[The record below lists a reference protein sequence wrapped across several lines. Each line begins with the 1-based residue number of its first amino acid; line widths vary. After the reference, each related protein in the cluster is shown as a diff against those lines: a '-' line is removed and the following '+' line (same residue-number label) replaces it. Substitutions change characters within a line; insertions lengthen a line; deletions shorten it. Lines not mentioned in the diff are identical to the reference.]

1 MFSNYI
7 KVAIRN
13 LIAQKGYL
21 LINITGLAI
30 GIASAL
36 LIMLYVVDEFN
47 YDRVHRRSEDIYR
60 IYLDAKIQGQEML
73 GAVSCTPVG
82 PTIVKSYPDVENYC
96 RIFSFA
102 GEPVIRFEDKTFV
115 EKRLIYADSTFFEI
129 FDGFTLQKGNIHS
142 ILNKKNTMVLT
153 ETTAKRYF
161 GNEDPV
167 GKVVQFGQQRQNWEI
182 VGIADDPPS
191 NSHIKFDIICSF
203 NTLPLSQNTFWIG
216 NNVYT
221 YILAKAGVNPND
233 LNKKLAEVTLTH
245 AGPQFEQVIQVKME
259 DFGNSGNRYGYFVQP
274 LLDIHLKSNLQ
285 YDLETGGNI
294 VMVYVF
300 LLIAIFIIVIA
311 AINFMNL
318 ATARSAKRAREV
330 GMRKVF
336 GSSKL
341 RLIVQFLT
349 ESIILTSFSLL
360 VAILLV
366 YLALPEFN
374 GIAGKSLD
382 LSTLPLALT
391 AGSLVA
397 IVMLV
402 GVAAGSYPAFFLA
415 GFQPIK
421 VLKGKLATGAK
432 NSYLRGI
439 LVIVQFTITIGLIA
453 STLVVNKQI
462 SYIRSKDLGFKYD
475 NRVFINRGYAI
486 PQERRETFL
495 NELRKLP
502 NVESVTGSSGL
513 PGTITPNTAIIPQ
526 GAASTE
532 TNVIDFIACDE
543 EFIKTM
549 GIELL
554 QGRDFNKDLASDS
567 LSMII
572 NEAAIT
578 ALGLRDSAL
587 DRVLM
592 LNLSQPYKVVGIAR
606 NFHYKSL
613 HMTINPMALVY
624 QPANTYITLKLGNGN
639 RQNTIKAIESKWAE
653 FLPDQAFSY
662 TFMDQHL
669 DGLYGS
675 EKRARV
681 LFTLFSILAIIIA
694 SLGLLGLASY
704 SAEQRTREIGIRKVI
719 GATIPALV
727 RLLIKEVNVLFIIS
741 TIVAWPIAWFLMNGW
756 LNNFAYRIKPS
767 PVEFVLASA
776 IAYAIAILTVSY
788 QAFRAARSNPANTLK
803 YE

>member
-1 MFSNYI
+1 
-7 KVAIRN
+7 
-13 LIAQKGYL
+13 
-21 LINITGLAI
+21 
-30 GIASAL
+30 
-36 LIMLYVVDEFN
+36 
-47 YDRVHRRSEDIYR
+47 
-60 IYLDAKIQGQEML
+60 ML

-82 PTIVKSYPDVENYC
+82 PTIVGSYPDVENYC
-96 RIFSFA
+96 RIFSLA
-102 GEPVIRFEDKTFV
+102 GEPVIRFEDKAFV
-115 EKRLIYADSTFFEI
+115 EKRLIYADSTFFEV
-129 FDGFTLQKGNIHS
+129 FDGFSLKKGDIHS
-142 ILNKKNTMVLT
+142 ILKKKNTMVLT
-153 ETTAKRYF
+153 ESTAKRYF

-182 VGIADDPPS
+182 VGVAVDPPS
-191 NSHIKFDIICSF
+191 NSHIKFDIVCSF

-221 YILAKAGVNPND
+221 YILAKAGADPHD
-233 LNKKLAEVTLTH
+233 LNKKLAELTLAH

-285 YDLETGGNI
+285 YDLEPGGNI

-300 LLIAIFIIVIA
+300 MLIAIFIIVIA

-415 GFQPIK
+415 SFQPIK

-439 LVIVQFTITIGLIA
+439 LVIIQFTITIGLIA
-453 STLVVNKQI
+453 STLIVNKQI

-475 NRVFINRGYAI
+475 NLVFINRGYAI

-495 NELRKLP
+495 NELRKIP

-543 EFIKTM
+543 EFIKTL

-567 LSMII
+567 LAMII

-592 LNLSQPYKVVGIAR
+592 LNLSQPYKVVGVAR

-639 RQNTIKAIESKWAE
+639 RQNTIRAIESKWAE

-669 DGLYGS
+669 DSLYGS

-719 GATIPALV
+719 GATIQKIV
-727 RLLIKEVNVLFIIS
+727 RLLIKEVNVLFLIS
-741 TIVAWPIAWFLMNGW
+741 TVVAWPIAWYLMSGW
-756 LNNFAYRIKPS
+756 LNNFAYRIRLS
-767 PVEFVLASA
+767 PVEFVLASV
-776 IAYAIAILTVSY
+776 IAYAIAIFTVSY